1 MHAGKRIWYFLILD
15 RVGHTDII
23 ISENVINYMYM
34 YMYVHHN
41 CLHVQCTCI
50 YHSVHIPPMC
60 MFLPVGF
67 TGIDSA
73 YEAPLNPDLV
83 LKAGEKSVQDCVE
96 EVVEMLADKVHT
108 WEEGYMCG
116 QVLAER
122 GEGGGGEVLADR

>member
-1 MHAGKRIWYFLILD
+1 MRAGKRIWYFLILD

-23 ISENVINYMYM
+23 SENVINYMYM
-34 YMYVHHN
+34 YMHMYVHHN
-41 CLHVQCTCI
+41 CIHVQCTCI
-50 YHSVHIPPMC
+50 YHSVHISPMW

-116 QVLAER
+116 VGAGWE
-122 GEGGGGEVLADR
+122 GGEVLADR